1 MAFNRPCPHAGRR
14 HAARRIAPTAGEK
27 ALYRVPEAM
36 RLLSLSR
43 SVIYNQIRV
52 GRLHSVKQGKTRLIP
67 ADAITAYVSL
77 LKPKPRQT
85 DDRRRQQEHTA
96 RRPPTPGPRQR

>member
-1 MAFNRPCPHAGRR
+1 MALTFR
-14 HAARRIAPTAGEK
+14 APRANTTKSEPVTADGDPGSK

-52 GRLHSVKQGKTRLIP
+52 GRLRSVKEGSARLIP
-67 ADAITAYVSL
+67 ADAIADYVAL
-77 LKPKPRQT
+77 L
-85 DDRRRQQEHTA
+85 EAEAEA
-96 RRPPTPGPRQR
+96 RR

>member
-1 MAFNRPCPHAGRR
+1 MALTSSATRADVSMPPADS
-14 HAARRIAPTAGEK
+14 PDTSKK

-77 LKPKPRQT
+77 LKAEAEANQ
-85 DDRRRQQEHTA
+85 
-96 RRPPTPGPRQR
+96 

>member
-1 MAFNRPCPHAGRR
+1 MMALTIHPPRANTAKADAG
-14 HAARRIAPTAGEK
+14 TTDTGSK

-52 GRLHSVKQGKTRLIP
+52 GRLRSVKEGSARLIP
-67 ADAITAYVSL
+67 ADAIADYVAL
-77 LKPKPRQT
+77 L
-85 DDRRRQQEHTA
+85 EAEAEA
-96 RRPPTPGPRQR
+96 RR